1 MLYKIIQSGS
11 TGNCTVINNT
21 IAIDL
26 GISWKSLKEFQ
37 KTIKLVLLTHVHS
50 DHFNLSTIK
59 KLHKER
65 PTVKFVCL
73 KHLVEPLSKAVGIDS
88 IYVLEANK
96 LYDLGICKVAAFPLK
111 HDVPN
116 NGWRIMIGKE
126 KAIYATDTCNL
137 YGITAKNYDLYLIEA
152 NYDLPDVLN
161 KINEK
166 RKNGEYV
173 YEIRAVNNHL
183 SIQQAHDFID
193 SNMGPNGIWE
203 PMHKHKEKEHGKV
216 EVNNSSMS

>member
-1 MLYKIIQSGS
+1 MLYKVIQSGS
-11 TGNCTVINNT
+11 SGNCTVLNNT

-26 GISWKSLKEFQ
+26 GISWKALKEFQ
-37 KTIKLVLLTHVHS
+37 ETIKLVLLTHIHS
-50 DHFNLSTIK
+50 DHFNITTIK

-166 RKNGEYV
+166 RRNGEYV
-173 YEIRAVNNHL
+173 YEIRAINNHL
-183 SIQQAHDFID
+183 SIQQAHNFID

>member
-11 TGNCTVINNT
+11 SGNCTVLNNT

-26 GISWKSLKEFQ
+26 GISWKALGEFQ
-37 KTIKLVLLTHVHS
+37 KTIQLVLLTHIHS
-50 DHFNLSTIK
+50 DHFNITTIK
-59 KLHKER
+59 RLHKER

-73 KHLVEPLSKAVGIDS
+73 KHLVEPLFKVVGIDS
-88 IYVLEANK
+88 IYVLDVNK

-116 NGWRIMIGKE
+116 NGWRVMIGKE

-137 YGITAKNYDLYLIEA
+137 YGISAKNYDLYLIEA
-152 NYDLPDVLN
+152 NYDLPDVLR

-193 SNMGPNGIWE
+193 SNMGPNGMWE
-203 PMHKHKEKEHGKV
+203 PMHQHKEKDNGKV
-216 EVNNSSMS
+216 EVNNPGTS

>member
-1 MLYKIIQSGS
+1 MLYKVIKSGS
-11 TGNCTVINNT
+11 SGNCTVLNNT

-26 GISWKSLKEFQ
+26 GISWKALKEFQ
-37 KTIKLVLLTHVHS
+37 ETIKLVLLTHIHS
-50 DHFNLSTIK
+50 DHFNITTIK

-96 LYDLGICKVAAFPLK
+96 LYDLGICRVAAFPLK

-166 RKNGEYV
+166 RRNGEYV
-173 YEIRAVNNHL
+173 YEVRAINNHL

>member
-1 MLYKIIQSGS
+1 MLYKVIQSGS
-11 TGNCTVINNT
+11 SGNCTVLNNA

-26 GISWKSLKEFQ
+26 GISWKALKEFQ
-37 KTIKLVLLTHVHS
+37 ETIKLVLLTHIHS
-50 DHFNLSTIK
+50 DHFNITTIK

-166 RKNGEYV
+166 RRNGEYV
-173 YEIRAVNNHL
+173 YEVRAINNHL

>member
-1 MLYKIIQSGS
+1 MLYKVIQTGS
-11 TGNCTVINNT
+11 SGNCTVLNNT

-26 GISWKSLKEFQ
+26 GISWKALKEFQ
-37 KTIKLVLLTHVHS
+37 ETIKLVLLTHIHS
-50 DHFNLSTIK
+50 DHFNITTIK

-166 RKNGEYV
+166 RRNGEYV
-173 YEIRAVNNHL
+173 YEVRAINNHL

>member
-1 MLYKIIQSGS
+1 MLYKVIQSGS
-11 TGNCTVINNT
+11 SGNCTVLNNT

-26 GISWKSLKEFQ
+26 GISWKALKEFQ
-37 KTIKLVLLTHVHS
+37 KTIKLVLLTHIHS
-50 DHFNLSTIK
+50 DHFNITTIK

-166 RKNGEYV
+166 RRNGEYV
-173 YEIRAVNNHL
+173 YEVRAINNHL

>member
-1 MLYKIIQSGS
+1 MLYKVIQSGS
-11 TGNCTVINNT
+11 SGNCTVLNKT

-26 GISWKSLKEFQ
+26 GISWKALKEFQ
-37 KTIKLVLLTHVHS
+37 ETIKLVLLTHIHS
-50 DHFNLSTIK
+50 DHFNITTIK

-126 KAIYATDTCNL
+126 KAIYATDTRS
-137 YGITAKNYDLYLIEA
+137 IDHVVAKNYDLYLVEGNYTEEDIQERIKEKEA
-152 NYDLPDVLN
+152 
-161 KINEK
+161 
-166 RKNGEYV
+166 NGEYI
-173 YEIRAVNNHL
+173 YEYRVIKNHMSQEQL
-183 SIQQAHDFID
+183 MTWLLDNI
-193 SNMGPNGIWE
+193 GPNSE
-203 PMHKHKEKEHGKV
+203 YVRMHQHEDEK
-216 EVNNSSMS
+216 

>member
-1 MLYKIIQSGS
+1 MLYKVIQSGS
-11 TGNCTVINNT
+11 SGNCTVLNNT

-26 GISWKSLKEFQ
+26 GISWKALKEFQ
-37 KTIKLVLLTHVHS
+37 ETIKLVLLTHIHS
-50 DHFNLSTIK
+50 DHFNITTIK

-166 RKNGEYV
+166 RRNGEYV
-173 YEIRAVNNHL
+173 YEVRAINNHL